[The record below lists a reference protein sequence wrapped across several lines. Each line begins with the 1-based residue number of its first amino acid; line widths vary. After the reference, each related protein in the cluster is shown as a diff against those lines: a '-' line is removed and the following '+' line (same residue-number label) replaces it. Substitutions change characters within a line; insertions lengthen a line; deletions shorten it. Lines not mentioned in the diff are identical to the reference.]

1 MQDDSLTIVRT
12 YKGSLPEI
20 WDLWTTQKGFES
32 WWGPQG
38 FRADVHAID
47 ARSGGE
53 LRYDMVAATDE
64 MIAAMAAM
72 GEPASHATRA
82 TFSTVEPQA
91 RIVMTNV
98 IDFLAGVPPYT
109 NEITVEFAAS
119 AGTVTMTVTLPPMH
133 DATFT
138 KMQVEGFTSQLT
150 KLDDRLA

>member
-20 WDLWTTQKGFES
+20 WDLWTTQEGFES

-82 TFSTVEPQA
+82 TFSAVEPQA

-109 NEITVEFAAS
+109 SEITVEFVAGAS
-119 AGTVTMTVTLPPMH
+119 TVTMTVTLPPMH

-138 KMQVEGFTSQLT
+138 KMQLEGFTSQLT